1 MPSVFL
7 VPYGGL
13 GNQLF
18 QYTAA
23 LSLSNKSSVTILSQW
38 GFARRNVDKDLEL
51 QSFDLNHRVYF
62 TENPKIGALSKR
74 LLNLLLRLGAENR
87 NWTLTYLEWILSPYF
102 SYILKEWVRIQVNRG
117 LGLSNIRINGSVL
130 LIGYFQ
136 SSNYLMN
143 VKSDVLKIRPVKM
156 TKEAEK
162 LVREIQE
169 KRTLVIHIRRGDYL
183 NQPFGILQN
192 SYYSEALKKIGI
204 ENFDEFWIFSDDIT
218 QASQLSVFKGMQNV
232 RFVSDRQLSSAEV
245 LEIMRHGSGF
255 IIANSSF
262 SWWAAQLRF
271 KPEARVICPSPWFK
285 DIDSPKGIIDSD
297 WTLIQW

>member
-102 SYILKEWVRIQVNRG
+102 SYLLKKYVRIRVNRG
-117 LGLSNIRINGSVL
+117 LGLSHVRANGNVL

-136 SSNYLMN
+136 SSSYLVN
-143 VKSDVLKIRPVKM
+143 VKSDLLKISPVKM
-156 TKEAEK
+156 TSEAEL

-183 NQPFGILQN
+183 NQSFGILQ
-192 SYYSEALKKIGI
+192 SSFYSEALKKIEI
-204 ENFDEFWIFSDDIT
+204 ENFDQLWIFSDDIV
-218 QASQLSVFKGMQNV
+218 QASQLSLFKGMENV
-232 RFVSDRQLSSAEV
+232 RFVSDKQLSSAEV
-245 LEIMRHGSGF
+245 LETMRHGSGF

-262 SWWAAQLRF
+262 SWWAAQLKY

-297 WTLIQW
+297 WTLVQW

>member
-23 LSLSNKSSVTILSQW
+23 LSLHKNSPVTILSQW
-38 GFARRNVDKDLEL
+38 GFAKRNVDNDLEL
-51 QSFDLNHRVYF
+51 QSFVVNHRVSF
-62 TENPKIGALSKR
+62 SENPKIGALSKR

-87 NWTLTYLEWILSPYF
+87 SWTLTYLEWVLSPYF
-102 SYILKEWVRIQVNRG
+102 SYILKEWARIQVNRG
-117 LGLSNIRINGSVL
+117 LGLSNIRTNGSVL

-136 SSNYLMN
+136 SSNYLIN

-262 SWWAAQLRF
+262 SWWAAQLRS

-285 DIDSPKGIIDSD
+285 EIDSPKGIIDSD
-297 WTLIQW
+297 WTHVQW

>member
-23 LSLSNKSSVTILSQW
+23 LSLSKESPVTILSQW
-38 GFARRNVDKDLEL
+38 GFARRNVDNDLEL
-51 QSFDLNHRVYF
+51 QSLDLNHQVYF

-74 LLNLLLRLGAENR
+74 LLNLLLRLGADNR
-87 NWTLTYLEWILSPYF
+87 NWTLTYLEWVLSPYF
-102 SYILKEWVRIQVNRG
+102 SYILKELVRVRVNRG
-117 LGLSNIRINGSVL
+117 LGLSDVRTNGNVL

-136 SSNYLMN
+136 SSSYLVN
-143 VKSDVLKIRPVKM
+143 VKSDLLKIRPVKM
-156 TKEAEK
+156 TREAEL

-183 NQPFGILQN
+183 NQSFGILQN
-192 SYYSEALKKIGI
+192 SYYSEALKKIGM
-204 ENFDEFWIFSDDIT
+204 ENFDQLWIFSDDIA
-218 QASQLSVFKGMQNV
+218 QASQLSVFKGMENV
-232 RFVSDRQLSSAEV
+232 RFLSDKQLSSAEV
-245 LEIMRHGSGF
+245 LETMRHGSGF

-262 SWWAAQLRF
+262 SWWAAQLKS
-271 KPEARVICPSPWFK
+271 KPEAHVICPSPWFK

-297 WTLIQW
+297 WTLVQW